1 MADIEI
7 SDEAIAAQQAFD
19 AADAAVHRLRAAE
32 PSGVAIAA
40 GEAEISDEH
49 RAKVQQAREARL
61 AALDVLRAERAKLG
75 GDNPVKIEQAV
86 KKAARPNT
94 DGPSGAA

>member
-19 AADAAVHRLRAAE
+19 ATNDEVQRLVALL

-40 GEAEISDEH
+40 GEAEISDEQ
-49 RAKVQQAREARL
+49 RAEVQQARTARL
-61 AALDVLRAERAKLG
+61 TALHVLRAERAKLS
-75 GDNPVKIEQAV
+75 GDHPVKIEQALR
-86 KKAARPNT
+86 KAARAGADEHP
-94 DGPSGAA
+94 GAA